1 MNETFAEIRRLM
13 LATNRIDG
21 AYYLLSRKL
30 GVKENILALLYALD
44 DEETHSQKRIC
55 EDWLFPKTTIN
66 TIIRELV
73 QAGYVTLC
81 REENGR
87 EKRIALTQAGKD
99 YASKMLKGVYQAEQ
113 AAMEKTL
120 HRFSPQFVD
129 ALDYFADCICREL
142 DHRLPEPKKQKGVPN
157 LGEGG
162 VEA

>member
-73 QAGYVTLC
+73 QAGYVTL
-81 REENGR
+81 
-87 EKRIALTQAGKD
+87 
-99 YASKMLKGVYQAEQ
+99 
-113 AAMEKTL
+113 
-120 HRFSPQFVD
+120 
-129 ALDYFADCICREL
+129 
-142 DHRLPEPKKQKGVPN
+142 
-157 LGEGG
+157 
-162 VEA
+162 

>member
-30 GVKENILALLYALD
+30 GVKENILTLLYALD

-120 HRFSPQFVD
+120 QRFSPQ
-129 ALDYFADCICREL
+129 LWMPWTT
-142 DHRLPEPKKQKGVPN
+142 LPIASAVSWIIGCQNRKNRKEFPTWERAG
-157 LGEGG
+157 
-162 VEA
+162 